1 MFGEIC
7 VNSGVSRAPVS
18 RDLDDAEVARLR
30 ADLVT
35 LSKRYPKLGDL
46 AAALGMHQSGLSRL
60 MSGKQG
66 ASHGTAAR
74 VAELLGTEA
83 PAAKQ
88 AAPRERVYQ
97 PEERYP
103 SRAQAIALL
112 RGIVPDAVLDSLRFS
127 RAALEADDDPG
138 LEWWMSEAKRL
149 NKLRE
154 DLAKEV
160 KVEVPERRR

>member
-1 MFGEIC
+1 MLASSC
-7 VNSGVSRAPVS
+7 VNSGVSRAPIS
-18 RDLDDAEVARLR
+18 RDLDSAEVAQLR
-30 ADLVT
+30 ADLAT

-46 AAALGMHQSGLSRL
+46 AEALDMHQSGLSRL
-60 MSGKQG
+60 MNGKQG
-66 ASHGTAAR
+66 ASHGLAAR
-74 VAELLGTEA
+74 VAELLGQGA

-88 AAPRERVYQ
+88 AAPTRVYQ

-112 RGIVPDAVLDSLRFS
+112 RGIIPDAVLDSLRFS
-127 RAALEADDDPG
+127 KSALEADEDPG
-138 LEWWMSEAKRL
+138 LEWWMGEAKRL
-149 NKLRE
+149 NRLRE